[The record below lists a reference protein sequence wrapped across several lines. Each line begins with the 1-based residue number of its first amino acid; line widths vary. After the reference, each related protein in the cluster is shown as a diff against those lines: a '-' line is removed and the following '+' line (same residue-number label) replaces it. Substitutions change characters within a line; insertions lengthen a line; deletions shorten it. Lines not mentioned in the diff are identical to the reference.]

1 MNRIRP
7 LVLVSLL
14 AGLPAWAQTPPHTL
28 VIAQSLDDASS
39 FDPAEGFELST
50 VQAFNSL
57 YQRLVQSDPAHPSV
71 LKPVLASSWHAG
83 ADGHSLEFTLR
94 PGARFAS
101 GKPVRPEDV
110 IFSLSR
116 VITLNKDPAF
126 ILAQLGWTRD
136 TVGRYLTRSGPSQVR
151 VAWTADVGPAFVL
164 SLLSAP
170 ASSIVDARTV
180 TAHEVGGDQGND
192 WLKTHSAG
200 SGPYA
205 IRSYQAHQA
214 LVLDAN
220 PLSPAGA
227 PRLATVLIKN
237 VPDPAA
243 RRLLIEQG
251 DVDIARNL
259 GPDQIAALQ
268 GKPGV
273 TPLAV
278 PSASIHY
285 LAFNIESSNPA
296 LKNPALWEAARWL
309 IDYDNVASVLLK
321 GQFAPHQAFL
331 PLGFPGALKE
341 RPYRFDPERARA
353 ILAHA
358 GLKDVTIRLDVSKQ
372 PPYLDVA
379 QALQASFAKGGIRLD
394 IVPAVGSQ
402 VGSLY
407 SARHYEAIWTSWG
420 PDYFDPHTNASAFA
434 LNRND
439 GEKTLAWRAG
449 WQIPALN
456 ARTLAAL
463 RQTDP
468 TRRAHAYEAIQREVQ
483 RHSPF
488 VIGFQSR
495 NLIALR
501 SALKGYV
508 QGITP
513 DMVFYDKVS
522 K

>member
-7 LVLVSLL
+7 LVLAGLL
-14 AGLPAWAQTPPHTL
+14 TSLPAWALTPAHTL
-28 VIAQSLDDASS
+28 VIAQSLDDATS

-57 YQRLVQSDPAHPSV
+57 YQRLVQSDPAHPAV
-71 LKPVLASSWHAG
+71 LKPVLAASWHAG

-101 GKPVRPEDV
+101 GNALRPEDV

-116 VITLNKDPAF
+116 VIRLNKDPAF
-126 ILAQLGWTRD
+126 ILGQLGWTRD
-136 TVGRYLTRSGPSQVR
+136 NVGRFLTRTGPAKVK

-170 ASSIVDARTV
+170 ASSIVDARTAS
-180 TAHEVGGDQGND
+180 AHEIDGDQGNA

-205 IRSYQAHQA
+205 IRSYQPHQA
-214 LVLDAN
+214 LVLSGN

-227 PRLATVLIKN
+227 PRLDTVLIKN

-251 DVDIARNL
+251 DADIARNL

-285 LAFNIESSNPA
+285 LAFNIESSNPV

-309 IDYDNVASVLLK
+309 IDYDNVATTLLK

-341 RPYRFDPERARA
+341 RPYHFDPERARA
-353 ILAHA
+353 ILARA
-358 GLKDVTIRLDVSKQ
+358 GLKEVNIRLDVNNQ

-379 QALQASFAKGGIRLD
+379 QALQASFAKGGIRLNV
-394 IVPAVGSQ
+394 VPAVGSQ
-402 VGSLY
+402 VGSLF
-407 SARHYEAIWTSWG
+407 SSRNYEAIWTSWG

-439 GEKTLAWRAG
+439 GEKTLAWRTG

-456 ARTLAAL
+456 AKTLAAL
-463 RQTDP
+463 KQTDP
-468 TRRAHAYEAIQREVQ
+468 ARRARAYESIEREVQ
-483 RHSPF
+483 RNSPF
-488 VIGFQSR
+488 VVAFQSR

-501 SALKGYV
+501 SSLKGYV